1 MISFDATYSRNLFV
15 GFLRDFL
22 PDDTEFLEQNISVE
36 TSFKDI
42 NKITIIEN
50 KGLNNLTI
58 IEIDHNFSENSRSAQ
73 TREIF
78 RFLSKNLFSNVLL
91 ITFNKK
97 EEVYR
102 FSLVLSDLEWKMKKL

>member
-1 MISFDATYSRNLFV
+1 MTLYSRNLFV
-15 GFLRDFL
+15 GFLRFST
-22 PDDTEFLEQNISVE
+22 DTEFLEQNISVE

-42 NKITIIEN
+42 NKITVIGKN

-78 RFLSKNLFSNVLL
+78 RFLSKNLFLM
-91 ITFNKK
+91 F
-97 EEVYR
+97 Y
-102 FSLVLSDLEWKMKKL
+102 